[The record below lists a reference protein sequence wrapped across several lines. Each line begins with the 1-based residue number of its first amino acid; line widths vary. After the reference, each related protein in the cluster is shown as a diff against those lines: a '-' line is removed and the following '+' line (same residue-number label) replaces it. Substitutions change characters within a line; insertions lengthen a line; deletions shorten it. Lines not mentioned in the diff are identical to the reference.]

1 MKPFHYVII
10 TLLVL
15 LASCAKEDTVYVSS
29 GDVRVKYHSV
39 KPYAYATL
47 ADGSFVGLWDTD
59 TLGNHT
65 VAKLYGDGSI
75 DSVSVSL
82 VDVKGRKYA
91 ANMCVDYNNNVF
103 IYFCSEVE
111 SQKYCYLLVCLDEK
125 LNIRYHV
132 STIVDR
138 PMTVFSLGNT
148 LQDGRFAFFT
158 KDDTGYLLYVIDE
171 QGRYA
176 GDIRIEDDG
185 HLAHATEFFC
195 TGESIV
201 IMYQDSNWQTALD
214 VVSLGG
220 KYINTIHLSPE
231 VNAASNS
238 IKCFGRYFYFLNIQY
253 SASKNVVIDKYDSRG
268 NLVFESDT
276 IHLYTV
282 TSLNVVNDNMIVTGY
297 DMKFNKQYY
306 TVENYYGKI
315 ARLSNQ
321 DGSVKDSVTVDYDV
335 KIYGVSSDGLKGYN
349 VFLERKFDY
358 GTDYF
363 NSTKIDNIYIY
374 NTDDLNTIAIQP

>member
-82 VDVKGRKYA
+82 VDVKGRKYVA
-91 ANMCVDYNNNVF
+91 DMCVDYNNNVF

-125 LNIRYHV
+125 LNVRYHV

-138 PMTVFSLGNT
+138 PMAAFSLGNP
-148 LQDGRFAFFT
+148 LHDGRFAFFT
-158 KDDTGYLLYVIDE
+158 KDDAGYSLYVIDE

-185 HLAHATEFFC
+185 HLADATVFFC

-201 IMYQDSNWQTALD
+201 IMYLDSNWQTALD
-214 VVSLGG
+214 VMTLDG

-276 IHLYTV
+276 IHLDNV

-297 DMKFNKQYY
+297 DMKINKQYH
-306 TVENYYGKI
+306 TLENYYGKI